1 MPPRRIE
8 VKNLAVGVH
17 ARVGASAP
25 VDAHRLFENLRKP
38 RLDHIL
44 ERVAPGLTLPAGKVP
59 AIIRAYALPP
69 ARVVVFLLSCH
80 CAEVARRR
88 RACPKCFQFMQPTPY
103 RHIIWD
109 WNGTLL
115 DDLDVCIEVMNA
127 ILARRRLSALTR
139 ARYHT
144 LFDFPVRNYYERLG
158 FDPRIDGFE
167 QLSVEFIAGYE
178 ARRLDATLHPESRS
192 ILGAVHAAG
201 CRQSILSAYRHE
213 TLHEIVAHFGLTA
226 YFEHIVG
233 LDNIH
238 AHSKVALGRDLV
250 RRLAVPP
257 AAILLI
263 GDTLHDLEVA
273 RELGVDCALVAAGH
287 HPIERLTAGHS
298 RVFPDLA
305 ALANAYGLQ
314 GPSTSGGGKI

>member
-1 MPPRRIE
+1 
-8 VKNLAVGVH
+8 
-17 ARVGASAP
+17 
-25 VDAHRLFENLRKP
+25 
-38 RLDHIL
+38 
-44 ERVAPGLTLPAGKVP
+44 
-59 AIIRAYALPP
+59 
-69 ARVVVFLLSCH
+69 
-80 CAEVARRR
+80 
-88 RACPKCFQFMQPTPY
+88 MQPTPY

-127 ILARRRLSALTR
+127 ILARRRLPDLTR

-158 FDPRIDGFE
+158 FDPQIDGFE

-178 ARRLDATLHPESRS
+178 ARRLDATLHPGSRS
-192 ILGAVHAAG
+192 ILGAVLSAG

-298 RVFPDLA
+298 RVFPDLST
-305 ALANAYGLQ
+305 LAKAYGLQ
-314 GPSTSGGGKI
+314 GPSISGGGKI